1 MPSTILSF
9 FATIDASSPPSEQL
23 WDSPSGKINLTKMRP
38 LSSSCSGGG
47 AGYCPRVCPQS
58 AQSFS
63 AIVLRQNNCN
73 IPSPAFL
80 TKKPAAEEASEDWCL
95 VGPGESGLNNGQ
107 SKGRPGRDTGRP
119 FRIGN
124 KKKPRRRQPRGP
136 CGLHRECG
144 LSDREPI
151 SAIAA
156 SATHS
161 ARIVDY
167 QPKWRRWQLACPS
180 LYDHNDLGRRNLLI
194 VRRRGGHLHDG
205 KKRVAGFRELPA
217 GIVPQDVPRAKNI
230 EIGCES

>member
-1 MPSTILSF
+1 
-9 FATIDASSPPSEQL
+9 
-23 WDSPSGKINLTKMRP
+23 
-38 LSSSCSGGG
+38 
-47 AGYCPRVCPQS
+47 
-58 AQSFS
+58 
-63 AIVLRQNNCN
+63 
-73 IPSPAFL
+73 
-80 TKKPAAEEASEDWCL
+80 L
-95 VGPGESGLNNGQ
+95 VGPGESGLNNGK

-119 FRIGN
+119 FRDCRNQAGSAALDTWQRTLTLRPLGDRQQ
-124 KKKPRRRQPRGP
+124 KKPRRRQPKGP
-136 CGLHRECG
+136 CGLHRKCG